1 MTDTVALREKID
13 ESGMSVEAFSKKAEM
28 LRETLY
34 NRLNGKG
41 EFKASEIQNITRVL
55 NLTREERDN
64 IFFAESVN
72 IIHTRATE
80 SPISVV

>member
-1 MTDTVALREKID
+1 MTDTSALRTKID
-13 ESGMSVEAFSKKAEM
+13 ESGMSIEAFSKKAEM

-64 IFFAESVN
+64 IFLLKA
-72 IIHTRATE
+72 
-80 SPISVV
+80 